1 MAKFETSQ
9 YSKLHDSMEGRSIV
23 TAILSNQDLLH
34 ARHMF
39 WADKFRVD
47 PNITPT
53 DAHGKATFTSYMRQI
68 ESGQMMDMR
77 APLGDSRPVERGN
90 AAFYTGVI
98 PDFIAPGYVEKAP
111 ERMYKEKLYE
121 QFGDAKL
128 LAMFATDVLQPMV
141 DSANQTLSNMAA
153 QLMSKGSITYNYG
166 GGIHDNLYKAD
177 IPAANFKT
185 AGAVSWADT
194 TNCKIL
200 DQVRKLYQDILDQLG
215 LESLPM
221 QLEITRN
228 NWNNYWLKNA
238 QVIEWVRY
246 IKSVN
251 NVLLPTTITLTSD
264 MAQEAV
270 NAFEGL
276 PKIVIIEE
284 KQKDETSGIVHGWA
298 DNIAVIRPIGYAGY
312 IRHTSILDEE
322 VYTKYGNNLVTRNFS
337 HTGSGLFT
345 VMNSVIANGNLKEWH
360 TDLMMSAIP
369 SLDEFLYHFII
380 NTTTAD

>member
-1 MAKFETSQ
+1 MAKFENSQ
-9 YSKLHDSMEGRSIV
+9 YTKLYDSMEGRSIM
-23 TAILSNQDLLH
+23 TAILANPDLLR
-34 ARHMF
+34 ANHMF
-39 WADKFRVD
+39 WSEKFKID

-53 DAHGKATFTSYMRQI
+53 DAHGKATFTSYMRQL
-68 ESGQMMDMR
+68 EKGQMMDMR

-90 AAFYTGVI
+90 AAYYTGVI

-111 ERMYKEKLYE
+111 ERMYKEKLFE

-128 LAMFATDVLQPMV
+128 LAMFATEVLQPMV

-166 GGIHDNLYKAD
+166 EGIHENLLKAD

-185 AGAVSWADT
+185 AGAVSWADN
-194 TNCKIL
+194 TNCKLL
-200 DQVRKLYQDILDQLG
+200 DQVRKLYKDVLDQLG
-215 LESLPM
+215 VEKMAM

-228 NWNNYWLKNA
+228 NWNNYWLKNE
-238 QVIEWVRY
+238 QVKECVRY

-251 NVLLPTTITLTSD
+251 NVLLPQTITVTDEMASD
-264 MAQEAV
+264 V
-270 NAFEGL
+270 IKSFEGL
-276 PKIVIIEE
+276 PQIVIVDE
-284 KQKDETSGIVHGWA
+284 KQNDVSLGTVNGWA
-298 DNIAVIRPIGYAGY
+298 DNIAVLRPVGYAGY

-322 VYTKYGNNLVTRNFS
+322 VYTKYGNTLITRNFS
-337 HTGSGLFT
+337 HTNSGLLT
-345 VMNSVIANGNLKEWH
+345 VMNSVHANGNLKEWH

>member
-9 YSKLHDSMEGRSIV
+9 YSKLYDSMEGRSIM
-23 TAILSNQDLLH
+23 TAILSNPDLLR
-34 ARHMF
+34 ANHMF
-39 WADKFRVD
+39 WSEKFRVD

-53 DAHGKATFTSYMRQI
+53 DAHGKATFTSYMRQL

-345 VMNSVIANGNLKEWH
+345 VMNSVIANSNLKEWH

>member
-9 YSKLHDSMEGRSIV
+9 YSKLYDSMEGRSIM
-23 TAILSNQDLLH
+23 TAILSNPDLLR
-34 ARHMF
+34 ANHMF
-39 WADKFRVD
+39 WSEKFRVD

-53 DAHGKATFTSYMRQI
+53 DAHGKATFTSYMRQL

-153 QLMSKGSITYNYG
+153 QLLSKGKITYSYG
-166 GGIHDNLYKAD
+166 EGIHDNLYKAD
-177 IPAANFKT
+177 IPAANFKN
-185 AGAVSWADT
+185 AGAVVWSDN

-276 PKIVIIEE
+276 PKIVIVEE
-284 KQKDETSGIVHGWA
+284 KQKDSVSGIVSGWA
-298 DNIAVIRPIGYAGY
+298 SDDIAVMRPIGYAGY

-380 NTTTAD
+380 NTAAV